1 MIEIKVAIFEDNK
14 LVRDALET
22 ILMGTPGYT
31 CTGAFSSGSS
41 WKMDIVRSKPEVI
54 LMDIEMPGPDG
65 IALTKMIMEQY
76 PDMKIL
82 IQTVFDDSEKIFKA
96 LCAGAAG
103 YILKND
109 PPNKYLEAIVEVH
122 EGKASINASIAKK
135 VIDFFGNKNVFMAV
149 PSGEDY
155 HLSTR
160 ELEILKNIVTG
171 RSLKEIAASLF
182 ISYDTIRTHSK
193 HIYKKLQVASRGEA
207 SIKAIQ
213 EGLV

>member
-1 MIEIKVAIFEDNK
+1 MEIRVAIFEDNK
-14 LVRDALET
+14 LVRDALEA
-22 ILMGTPGYT
+22 ILNGTPGYT
-31 CTGAFSSGSS
+31 CTGTFSSGSN
-41 WKMDIVRSKPEVI
+41 WKTDIPKSNPQVI

-65 IALTKMIMEQY
+65 IALTKIITEQY
-76 PDMKIL
+76 PDIKIL
-82 IQTVFDDSEKIFKA
+82 IQTVFDDSEKIFRA

-135 VIDFFGNKNVFMAV
+135 VIGFFANKNVVMAA

-160 ELEILKNIVTG
+160 EQEILKHIVTG
-171 RSLKEIAASLF
+171 KSLKEIAAALF

-193 HIYKKLQVASRGEA
+193 HIYKKLQVASRSEA
-207 SIKAIQ
+207 SMKAIQ
-213 EGLV
+213 QGLV